1 MNMHAKPQRTHAET
15 ALIDGF
21 VERFSDLPGNEAVIR
36 RRDDAVERLKA
47 GLPTRR
53 VEAWHYTD
61 LRRLLATVPAYDPT
75 ASARPLPALL
85 QGSTVLPVLNG
96 VAAHA
101 PRIEGVSV
109 VGLEQKLADGS
120 IAPAMTSRDAAD
132 VIAPL
137 NAAFVTDGWFL
148 DIADG
153 AAVDGPIE
161 LQNVQAGG
169 QVHVRF
175 PVRVGAGARATIVER
190 QSGSGDALVSSVSH
204 MTVGEGADITWVI
217 LQEQPVGATHFG
229 QFNAVLAKDAKLTLF
244 VMNTG
249 GKLVRQEIKVDAKGE
264 GAVFNL
270 RGVNLLNGDSHTDV
284 TMVLDHSAPN
294 TTSSEIIRN
303 VVTGRAR
310 GVFQGQI
317 RVDRLAQKTD
327 AKMACNTLLLSDEGE
342 FSAKPELEIF
352 ADDVACGHGAT
363 VTEIDRSHLFYL
375 MARGVPEKQARGL
388 LVRAFVAE
396 VIEGLE
402 DEALVAALE
411 AKLEAWFARNG

>member
-1 MNMHAKPQRTHAET
+1 MHAKPQRTHAET

-21 VERFSDLPGNEAVIR
+21 VARFSDLPGNEAVIR

-109 VGLEQKLADGS
+109 VGLEQKLSDGS

-175 PVRVGAGARATIVER
+175 PVRVGAGARATIIER

-388 LVRAFVAE
+388 LVKAFVAE

-411 AKLEAWFARNG
+411 AKLEAWFAKNG

>member
-1 MNMHAKPQRTHAET
+1 MHAKPQRTHAET